1 VARLHGAGEFA
12 QVVGVRNVP
21 ARVGGFLSR
30 IRHRTRL
37 PRRTSPKR
45 QAAGLASGLA
55 GHARKEQRRRHA
67 MAMDRSSNK
76 HGSRL
81 DDEMKHEVEGQMRA
95 GRPTRAEE
103 WHDPEP
109 IETED
114 SPDTLEEIRAR
125 ARAERE
131 HTESGQVTDR
141 GDHQGREQAEPRTA
155 TERDATR

>member
-1 VARLHGAGEFA
+1 MV
-12 QVVGVRNVP
+12 
-21 ARVGGFLSR
+21 
-30 IRHRTRL
+30 T
-37 PRRTSPKR
+37 
-45 QAAGLASGLA
+45 
-55 GHARKEQRRRHA
+55 
-67 MAMDRSSNK
+67 DRSSNK

-125 ARAERE
+125 ARAERY
-131 HTESGQVTDR
+131 HTESGQAEHQDDR
-141 GDHQGREQAEPRTA
+141 QE
-155 TERDATR
+155 